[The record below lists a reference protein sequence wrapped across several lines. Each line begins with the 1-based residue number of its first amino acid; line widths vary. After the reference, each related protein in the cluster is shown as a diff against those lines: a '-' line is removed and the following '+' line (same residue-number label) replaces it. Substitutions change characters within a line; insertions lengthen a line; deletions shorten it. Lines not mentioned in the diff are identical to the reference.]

1 MKVLFMFIVLLFVAS
16 CSNTLTHQ
24 EKQTVNSGELHQHI
38 VRLGNKLFSTSRSIQ
53 LSESVAVGTF
63 LPIKQLSGKD
73 LPEKN
78 VFGHKIQESFITIGM
93 QAGLNIIEF
102 KTMPSIKLQNGYDI
116 MLSRDTKELNKE
128 INAKYFL
135 TGTYTEEV
143 DHLIVNAR
151 IIELETQKVV
161 AAATDYIPR
170 NMMMSQQKITMNDG
184 MIHRN

>member
-1 MKVLFMFIVLLFVAS
+1 MKTLFMLIVLFFVAS
-16 CSNTLTHQ
+16 CSSTLT
-24 EKQTVNSGELHQHI
+24 EENKLMAKGEDIHQHVI
-38 VRLGNKLFSTSRSIQ
+38 RLGNKLFSTSKKIQ
-53 LSESVAVGTF
+53 LNEPVAVGTF
-63 LPIKQLSGKD
+63 LPIKQLSGKN
-73 LPEKN
+73 LPDEN

-116 MLSRDTKELNKE
+116 MLSRDTKDLNNK

-170 NMMMSQQKITMNDG
+170 NMMMSQQKITMNNG